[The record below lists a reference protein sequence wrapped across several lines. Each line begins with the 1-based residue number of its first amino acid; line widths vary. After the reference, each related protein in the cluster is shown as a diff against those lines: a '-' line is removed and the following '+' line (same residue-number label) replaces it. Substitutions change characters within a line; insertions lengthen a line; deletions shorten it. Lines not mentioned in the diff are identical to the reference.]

1 MTMLDLEYE
10 KITLLI
16 TREISGEISEEEL
29 LELGEWRR
37 KEDAN
42 NSLYLKLKNSQ
53 NLKSWIVKREEVS
66 IEAGWS
72 KVYSDI
78 KKRSRTIILRTISRI
93 AAILILP
100 LFIGGV
106 AYFYFDSQ
114 IAKNKINQQQYAQ
127 IKPGSSKATLTLC
140 DGRNVFLDS
149 INMLSLTEIDGTE
162 IEKIQGEI
170 SYRKSEELSIK
181 KPVYNIIN
189 VPVGGEYRLT
199 LSDGTKV
206 YLNSMTSLKY
216 PVQFGP
222 GKREVELVGE
232 AYFEVVKNA
241 AKPFVVNTNE
251 MKVEVLGTSFNVN
264 AYEDSKN
271 TVTTLVEGRVK
282 LSHSLNL
289 AEEQILNPN
298 EQGVMDNLSGK
309 IVLSNVDVSNYI
321 SWKDGQLVFYDMPLE
336 EIMTQLTRWYSAK
349 VFYMNPEV
357 KDLRFSGSLDKYD
370 EIEKFIDII
379 KATNQVNVRVNDNTI
394 VFANK

>member
-1 MTMLDLEYE
+1 MLDLEYE

-29 LELGEWRR
+29 QELGEWRR

-53 NLKSWIVKREEVS
+53 NFKSWIVEREEVR

-114 IAKNKINQQQYAQ
+114 IEKNKINQQQYAQ

-140 DGRNVFLDS
+140 DGRDVFLDS

-357 KDLRFSGSLDKYD
+357 KSMRFSGSLDKYD

-379 KATNQVNVRVNDNTI
+379 EATQNVNVRINNNTI
-394 VFANK
+394 LFAKK

>member
-1 MTMLDLEYE
+1 MVDLEYE

-53 NLKSWIVKREEVS
+53 NFKSWIVEREEVS

-140 DGRNVFLDS
+140 DGRDVFLDS

-309 IVLSNVDVSNYI
+309 IVLNNVDVSNYI

>member
-1 MTMLDLEYE
+1 MLDLEYE

-29 LELGEWRR
+29 QELGEWRR

-53 NLKSWIVKREEVS
+53 NFKSWIVEREEVR

-114 IAKNKINQQQYAQ
+114 IEKNKINQQQYAQ

-140 DGRNVFLDS
+140 DGRDVFLDS

-379 KATNQVNVRVNDNTI
+379 KATNQVNARVNDNTI

>member
-1 MTMLDLEYE
+1 MLDLEYE

-29 LELGEWRR
+29 QELGEWRR

-53 NLKSWIVKREEVS
+53 NFKSWIVEREEVR

-114 IAKNKINQQQYAQ
+114 IEKNKINQQQYAQ

-140 DGRNVFLDS
+140 DGRDVFLDS

-271 TVTTLVEGRVK
+271 TVTTLVDGRVK

-357 KDLRFSGSLDKYD
+357 KSMRFSGSLDKYD

-379 KATNQVNVRVNDNTI
+379 EATQNVNVRINNNTI
-394 VFANK
+394 LFAKK

>member
-1 MTMLDLEYE
+1 MLDLEYE

>member
-29 LELGEWRR
+29 QELGEWRR

-53 NLKSWIVKREEVS
+53 NFKSWIVEREEVR

-114 IAKNKINQQQYAQ
+114 IEKNKINQQQYAQ

-140 DGRNVFLDS
+140 DGRDVFLDS

-271 TVTTLVEGRVK
+271 TVTTLVDGRVK

-357 KDLRFSGSLDKYD
+357 KSMRFSGSLDKYD

-379 KATNQVNVRVNDNTI
+379 EATQNVNVRINNNTI
-394 VFANK
+394 LFAKK